1 MVSVRLALVLA
12 VVMVILALSVDAAF
26 RKPPFNGSI
35 FGKRS
40 STVTALFA
48 GVITLLIYQD
58 IARAEEVP
66 AFFLK
71 IAKVPNVPRVGRSGK
86 FEDFFYKA
94 EKHIPR
100 IGRNS
105 QLNDPLPLQN
115 EQETYSDLT
124 KRRIDYTAKVAQDA
138 WSWQNFPL
146 AIEGPKELW
155 RTLAL
160 YARDDSDE

>member
-1 MVSVRLALVLA
+1 MMLQRSHTAEMGGV
-12 VVMVILALSVDAAF
+12 F
-26 RKPPFNGSI
+26 FN
-35 FGKRS
+35 
-40 STVTALFA
+40 ALFA

-124 KRRIDYTAKVAQDA
+124 KRRIDYTAKAQDA

-160 YARDDSDE
+160 YARDDSDDIDNEVWHRKKRTGNRPVPAQTN

>member
-1 MVSVRLALVLA
+1 M
-12 VVMVILALSVDAAF
+12 M
-26 RKPPFNGSI
+26 P
-35 FGKRS
+35 KRS
-40 STVTALFA
+40 HTGQIGGVFFNAFLV
-48 GVITLLIYQD
+48 GVITLLIYQN
-58 IARAEEVP
+58 IAKAEEVP

-71 IAKVPNVPRVGRSGK
+71 IAKIPTVPRVGRSGK

-100 IGRNS
+100 IGRNIYS
-105 QLNDPLPLQN
+105 QSNDPLPSQN

-124 KRRIDYTAKVAQDA
+124 KRRIDYSTKVAQDS

-155 RTLAL
+155 RTLSL
-160 YARDDSDE
+160 YARDDTDDIDNEVWHRKKRTGPRPVITQTN

>member
-1 MVSVRLALVLA
+1 MMMLRRSHSGQIRGVFFN
-12 VVMVILALSVDAAF
+12 AF
-26 RKPPFNGSI
+26 
-35 FGKRS
+35 
-40 STVTALFA
+40 LA
-48 GVITLLIYQD
+48 GVTTLLIYQN
-58 IARAEEVP
+58 IAKADEVP

-71 IAKVPNVPRVGRSGK
+71 IAKIPTVPRVGRSGK

-105 QLNDPLPLQN
+105 QSNDPLPLQN
-115 EQETYSDLT
+115 EQEAYSDLT
-124 KRRIDYTAKVAQDA
+124 KRRIDYSSKGVSQDS

-160 YARDDSDE
+160 YARDDTDDIDNEVWHRRKRTGSKSVITQTN